1 MTILTS
7 LRAEAHRGFIG
18 PEFGAGLDQDGDPQG
33 LTYFQIM
40 ADPKLAY
47 LGRQVFDQLR
57 AQFAGDGPGGA
68 GGETEEEE
76 RYRLKLEGWADA
88 LEILLEE
95 VLEELA
101 SLKGPQPARSDQP
114 ALI

>member
-1 MTILTS
+1 MLCPI
-7 LRAEAHRGFIG
+7 RAEGHRSFIG
-18 PEFGAGLDQDGDPQG
+18 VEFGGPAPIGDAEPAGLNYLQV
-33 LTYFQIM
+33 L

-57 AQFAGDGPGGA
+57 QQFAGDA
-68 GGETEEEE
+68 MFAESSEEE
-76 RYRLKLEGWADA
+76 RYRLRLESWADA

-101 SLKGPQPARSDQP
+101 SLKNARGEAPVDQQP

>member
-1 MTILTS
+1 MTKLRPI
-7 LRAEAHRGFIG
+7 RAEGHRSFIG
-18 PEFGAGLDQDGDPQG
+18 VEFGGPAPVGDAEPAGLNYLQV
-33 LTYFQIM
+33 L

-57 AQFAGDGPGGA
+57 QQFAGDSVFA
-68 GGETEEEE
+68 ESSEEEQ
-76 RYRLKLEGWADA
+76 YRLRLEGWADA

-101 SLKGPQPARSDQP
+101 TLKGSRASAQADEQPV
-114 ALI
+114 LI